1 MCHHACLKLP
11 NFNCWPITC
20 IFVTRMQPNQ
30 SIPLVSLC
38 CYELCFQRKSC
49 HLYLSIQL
57 DIIHSVTVD
66 QAARVKSPFKQ
77 VPSPR
82 KPEVW
87 IGAFPLN
94 FGWSCSGIV
103 LLFPWS
109 CLQTG
114 DHHSHLSLHV
124 PLSEIHILVVL
135 PWRWLGFQTC
145 KPGLAFH
152 AQVPALSESPERWC
166 DLDVFPRLWW
176 DKCAEHPLLRSSLLH
191 GIWVESSG
199 SDWAHTYGT
208 CAPV

>member
-38 CYELCFQRKSC
+38 CYGLCFQRKSC

-66 QAARVKSPFKQ
+66 QAAWVKSPFKQ

-103 LLFPWS
+103 LFFTMKLSTNRWPPLSPLPPCSSQWDAHPSGPALKMAGFPD
-109 CLQTG
+109 LQTW
-114 DHHSHLSLHV
+114 LS
-124 PLSEIHILVVL
+124 IL
-135 PWRWLGFQTC
+135 C
-145 KPGLAFH
+145 
-152 AQVPALSESPERWC
+152 
-166 DLDVFPRLWW
+166 
-176 DKCAEHPLLRSSLLH
+176 
-191 GIWVESSG
+191 SG
-199 SDWAHTYGT
+199 SSSFRVPWALVWSGCLSKALVGQVCRTSST
-208 CAPV
+208 QI